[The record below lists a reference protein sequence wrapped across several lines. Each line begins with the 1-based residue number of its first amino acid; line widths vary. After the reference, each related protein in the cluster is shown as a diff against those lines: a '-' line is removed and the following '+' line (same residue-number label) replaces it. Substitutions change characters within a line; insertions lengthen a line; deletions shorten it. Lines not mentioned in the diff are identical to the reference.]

1 MSIERLQNYIGGQ
14 WVDAKADTYHTVL
27 NPATEEVLGECP
39 LSSAAAVDAAV
50 TSAAEAFPAWRKAS
64 PVDRVQPLYKLKALL
79 QSHADEMAAIVTR
92 ENGKTRAEAMGS
104 VLRGIQMVEVAIG
117 SPSLLM
123 GGMLED
129 VSTGID
135 CASIRQPLGVF
146 ACIAPF
152 NFPAMV
158 PLWFF
163 PFAVACGN
171 TFVCKPSEQV
181 PFSQKLMWELVD
193 QCDFPPGVLNLVQ
206 GGRDVVN
213 ALT

>member
-163 PFAVACGN
+163 PFAV
-171 TFVCKPSEQV
+171 
-181 PFSQKLMWELVD
+181 
-193 QCDFPPGVLNLVQ
+193 
-206 GGRDVVN
+206 
-213 ALT
+213 